1 MTADIKLSAYAKIFL
16 HAAKYPSSSIGGY
29 LIGSGGEGALSI
41 TDVVPICHS
50 APCGPMFEISG
61 EMVSNLIRKCGF
73 LRLI

>member
-73 LRLI
+73 LRLV